1 MQELR
6 SRPALTA
13 VLSIALMSL
22 SPQAFAQDACTEA
35 AQQSNG
41 PSNSLQSSDATQF
54 AAAQALSSQLIL
66 QPTLSIAS

>member
-1 MQELR
+1 
-6 SRPALTA
+6 
-13 VLSIALMSL
+13 MSL